1 MKPDVGPST
10 LEFVFGDRFNL
21 RTLLND
27 RLVAEQLVRASDIGR
42 TFLAG

>member
-1 MKPDVGPST
+1 MKPDAWPST

-21 RTLLND
+21 LILLTD

-42 TFLAG
+42 TFPAG

>member
-1 MKPDVGPST
+1 MKPDAWPST
-10 LEFVFGDRFNL
+10 LEFVFGDRFKL
-21 RTLLND
+21 RTLLTD